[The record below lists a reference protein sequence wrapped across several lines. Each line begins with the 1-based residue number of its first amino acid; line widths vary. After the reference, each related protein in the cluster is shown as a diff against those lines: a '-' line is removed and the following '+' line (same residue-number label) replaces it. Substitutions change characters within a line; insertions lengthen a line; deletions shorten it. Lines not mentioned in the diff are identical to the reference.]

1 MDTGGCRRRGRS
13 RRSYFRSHARAY
25 LWHIIK
31 MRTRASLRARAP
43 ICLRRAAADG
53 SGIYFSASL
62 RQNSNGE
69 FVGLSVCLPASFTS
83 DADVHAE
90 GGGRGRPFVLNH
102 VQSRRSL
109 SSLPRS
115 ARHLKQQSAVS
126 TTICARARSRSI
138 GVQFQ
143 PRETWR
149 RHCAGIQSV
158 VREEAEPFLL
168 LASMTINLAGAT
180 VTLRKTDTAAAG
192 RCDRT
197 APPRSGSSATL
208 LSDCLSVH
216 PSIHQLPQL
225 HIHKKPFQDKS
236 PLSPPWL

>member
-1 MDTGGCRRRGRS
+1 M
-13 RRSYFRSHARAY
+13 
-25 LWHIIK
+25 
-31 MRTRASLRARAP
+31 
-43 ICLRRAAADG
+43 
-53 SGIYFSASL
+53 
-62 RQNSNGE
+62 
-69 FVGLSVCLPASFTS
+69 
-83 DADVHAE
+83 
-90 GGGRGRPFVLNH
+90 
-102 VQSRRSL
+102 QSRSL

-236 PLSPPWL
+236 PLTTHWLGSWGRGAAAAAGVMPTFRDFADRRRGRRSGAGGHEGELACRASSSTCLDIDAS